1 MALPRLLWVWLLVAG
16 TQGVRDGDMRL
27 ANGDAPNEGRVEI
40 FYGGQW
46 GTVCDNLWDLVDA
59 SVVCRALGFE
69 NATEA
74 LGRAAFGPGT
84 GPIMLDEV
92 QCSGTE
98 SSLANCS
105 SLGWL
110 RSKCRHNQDAGVI
123 CSNETG
129 GAHTL
134 DLSGALPAALAQIF
148 DSQRGCD
155 LTVAV
160 KADGAEPLS
169 LCAHSLILTSNPEAQ
184 ALWSEPGSTVTM
196 EVDAE
201 CLPVATDFIRYFYS
215 RRIDVSL
222 PNVKCL
228 HKLASVFGA
237 QQLQAYCAGLFAFL
251 LPEDLSFQTALDLH
265 AYALAMQDP
274 TLEELCVQFLAW
286 NFEALT
292 GAEAWPRVP
301 TALLR
306 ALLSRSELAV
316 PSELALLTALDAW
329 SREKG
334 AAPGDVEGLVRE
346 VRFPMIPP
354 EDLFQLQSNLSLYR
368 SHRAL
373 FQEQTLQALEFHTV
387 PLPLLA
393 QLRGLNLSQDAYQPR
408 LYTSP
413 TWSWAVARSSRESSR
428 RSYDSYPY
436 RYGSYPNQ
444 YDSYGR
450 YGPTS
455 APTGYFKTP
464 QHPSFLFRTSRVS
477 WTLAYLPT
485 VQSCWN
491 YGFSCS
497 SDEMPVLGLSKSGS
511 SDPTIG
517 YENKAL
523 MLCGGRFVA
532 DVTAFE
538 GGKAEIPSALNANSS
553 RRASFFPCP
562 AGSFSSFRGVIRP
575 FYLTNSSGVD

>member
-134 DLSGALPAALAQIF
+134 DLSGALPA
-148 DSQRGCD
+148 
-155 LTVAV
+155 
-160 KADGAEPLS
+160 
-169 LCAHSLILTSNPEAQ
+169 
-184 ALWSEPGSTVTM
+184 
-196 EVDAE
+196 
-201 CLPVATDFIRYFYS
+201 
-215 RRIDVSL
+215 
-222 PNVKCL
+222 
-228 HKLASVFGA
+228 
-237 QQLQAYCAGLFAFL
+237 
-251 LPEDLSFQTALDLH
+251 
-265 AYALAMQDP
+265 
-274 TLEELCVQFLAW
+274 
-286 NFEALT
+286 
-292 GAEAWPRVP
+292 
-301 TALLR
+301 
-306 ALLSRSELAV
+306 
-316 PSELALLTALDAW
+316 
-329 SREKG
+329 
-334 AAPGDVEGLVRE
+334 
-346 VRFPMIPP
+346 
-354 EDLFQLQSNLSLYR
+354 
-368 SHRAL
+368 
-373 FQEQTLQALEFHTV
+373 
-387 PLPLLA
+387 A